1 MRSCTP
7 SPWGG
12 DDALGALDSL
22 FPERDPYLQAGGN
35 VQGTLPLSYV
45 DRLGPA
51 IVMNG
56 LGQALATER
65 AAAGAPPR
73 KDDEKA
79 HHELYVG
86 LRNWL
91 CREDGGVYPPDTDL
105 LQEIMNHGLQCWTRP
120 KRSVRTTRRLV
131 SAPTVALGASRSWRR
146 INARQ
151 KLAAGGAAHQPVTHL
166 GQTCR
171 VGDRRQYGG

>member
-1 MRSCTP
+1 MLSARWTRC
-7 SPWGG
+7 
-12 DDALGALDSL
+12 
-22 FPERDPYLQAGGN
+22 FRN
-35 VQGTLPLSYV
+35 VIPTCRPVATFKARYRSYV

-131 SAPTVALGASRSWRR
+131 SAPTVALGASRS
-146 INARQ
+146 
-151 KLAAGGAAHQPVTHL
+151 
-166 GQTCR
+166 
-171 VGDRRQYGG
+171 

>member
-1 MRSCTP
+1 MHAAMLAAS
-7 SPWGG
+7 
-12 DDALGALDSL
+12 
-22 FPERDPYLQAGGN
+22 RDE
-35 VQGTLPLSYV
+35 GT
-45 DRLGPA
+45 
-51 IVMNG
+51 
-56 LGQALATER
+56 

-120 KRSVRTTRRLV
+120 KTISADDATARFGTDRRVGRVRIVTADQRATETRRRWRRAPASHPPRPDV
-131 SAPTVALGASRSWRR
+131 PGWRSAPIWWPGGRR
-146 INARQ
+146 
-151 KLAAGGAAHQPVTHL
+151 
-166 GQTCR
+166 
-171 VGDRRQYGG
+171 